1 MNFKK
6 DLSKLAYIAGD
17 WKGKLVNIKY
27 TDQEV
32 DREIS
37 LFMNWVL
44 WITTEIFDT
53 GLIIDML
60 TVISKKYKS
69 EQLDEGKT
77 NEVVYGDEFYSNIIK
92 ETIAEWIRYSHSDF
106 DRYQDDNICPEKE
119 TIWLSIDFVN
129 KIQKLFEEELQYIF
143 KWDYIVWVTAYTA
156 VPLFIVWWMK
166 MPKQLNLLSWEHE

>member
-17 WKGKLVNIKY
+17 WKGKLVTVEY
-27 TDQEV
+27 TDQEI

-44 WITTEIFDT
+44 WITTEIFNT
-53 GLIIDML
+53 ELAIDML
-60 TVISKKYKS
+60 DLISRKYKAK
-69 EQLDEGKT
+69 QLEEGKAT
-77 NEVVYGDEFYSNIIK
+77 EVTYGDEFYSKIIK
-92 ETIAEWIRYSHSDF
+92 ETISEWTRYLYKDF
-106 DRYQDDNICPEKE
+106 DRYQDDNITAENE
-119 TIWLSIDFVN
+119 TIWMSLWFLS

-156 VPLFIVWWMK
+156 VPLFIVWWVK
-166 MPKQLNLLSWEHE
+166 MPRQLNLLTWSED